1 MIKKIK
7 ITSTIKDRYVAE
19 GRDFLNVKFNLLD
32 EDDSVLESLS
42 LEFGMDQTTE
52 EIEAELKKYLD
63 VRMSDEQRSIEN
75 ADFEETQKNADKVIS
90 DLKDSIII

>member
-7 ITSTIKDRYVAE
+7 ITSTIKDRYVVE
-19 GRDFLNVKFNLLD
+19 GKDFLNVKFDLLG

-63 VRMSDEQRSIEN
+63 VRISDEQRSIVN
-75 ADFEETQKNADKVIS
+75 ASFEEIQKNADKVIS